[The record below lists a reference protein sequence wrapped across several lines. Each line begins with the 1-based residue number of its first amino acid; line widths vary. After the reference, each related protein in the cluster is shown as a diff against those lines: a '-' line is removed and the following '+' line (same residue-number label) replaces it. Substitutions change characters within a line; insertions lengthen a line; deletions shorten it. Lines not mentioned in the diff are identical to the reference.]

1 MQNMKNKYLIT
12 GGAGFVGSQ
21 LGYALVRAGH
31 DVVLLDNMRFGH
43 LDNLVIDGKTFGT
56 FVCKDV
62 RSPDTAS
69 LYKGVDTVVHLAGIS
84 ALPTNQIDPAEAY
97 SCNVGGTGT
106 VLEYARQAGVRRV
119 IFSSTSAVYENN
131 SKIPMA
137 EIDEVHPNL
146 IYPMTKLAAENLCR
160 GFAETYNFDVLTVR
174 FFNVYGPHQDFK
186 RVSPPF
192 TSYLAREL
200 VLGRTPVLF
209 NNSDAGRDY
218 VHVDD
223 VILALTK
230 MMQIPRHFR
239 GDIFNICSGKGY
251 SAKEIYREMLKVSGL
266 AIEPEFRSPETFWDA
281 YPQLFA
287 GSFPLSR
294 TRIKHEVFKHSIGD
308 PRKIA
313 SEFGWETKI
322 TLSSGLAS
330 VYEYARG
337 HIPK

>member
-1 MQNMKNKYLIT
+1 MKKKYLIT
-12 GGAGFVGSQ
+12 GGAGFIGSQ
-21 LGYALVRAGH
+21 LGHALAGAGH
-31 DVVLLDNMRFGH
+31 DVVLLDNMRYGH
-43 LDNLVIDGKTFGT
+43 LDNLIFDGNTFGT

-69 LYKGVDTVVHLAGIS
+69 LYKNVDTVVHLAGIS

-97 SCNVGGTGT
+97 SCNVGGTGI
-106 VLEYARQAGVRRV
+106 VLEHARLAGVRRV
-119 IFSSTSAVYENN
+119 IFASTSAVFENN

-137 EIDEVHPNL
+137 EADMVQPNL
-146 IYPMTKLAAENLCR
+146 IYAMTKLAAENLCR

-200 VLGRTPVLF
+200 MLGRTPVLF
-209 NNSDAGRDY
+209 NKTDAARDY

-223 VILALTK
+223 IILALTK
-230 MMQIPRHFR
+230 MMQSPAPFR
-239 GDIFNICSGKGY
+239 GDVFNLCSGKGY
-251 SAKEIYREMLKVSGL
+251 SAVEIYREMLKISGL
-266 AIEPEFRSPETFWDA
+266 AIEPEYRNPETFWDA

-287 GSFPLSR
+287 GNFPLSR
-294 TRIKHEVFKHSIGD
+294 DRIKKEVFKHSIGD
-308 PRKIA
+308 PAKTA
-313 SEFGWETKI
+313 AAFGWETKI
-322 TLSSGLAS
+322 SLTSGLTS
-330 VYEYARG
+330 VYEYAKG